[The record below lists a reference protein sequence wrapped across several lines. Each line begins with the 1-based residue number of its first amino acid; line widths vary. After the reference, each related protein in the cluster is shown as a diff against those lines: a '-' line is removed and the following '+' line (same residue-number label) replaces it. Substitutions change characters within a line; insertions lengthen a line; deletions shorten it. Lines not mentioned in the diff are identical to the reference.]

1 YATKVPK
8 LLLNRYLVGG
18 LLGEGS
24 YGKVKL
30 CVDIDDQRRLAVKI
44 ITLRLVKK
52 LPRGVENADA
62 MKRLEHKNVAKL
74 FADFLSNDGAK
85 RYLVMEWA
93 VCSLH
98 DLQTKGLEPASFSDT
113 SDGELPTCRHLP
125 ESQARCYFA
134 QLLNGVE
141 YLHSMRLVHKDLK
154 PGNLLLTEVH
164 EIKITDFGVC
174 EWLSELGPTAD
185 SADDDVITGS
195 QATPAIQPPEVATG
209 CRRLSGRKLDMYCCG
224 VSLYFM
230 VSGQV
235 PYTGRSVLQIY
246 EAIAAGSYTLPDW
259 VSKPC
264 RELIAELMSQQPG
277 NRPSIEQARKYRWM
291 LEQSKPDA
299 NWIQPTDVIEF
310 ESESVAIDRIMS
322 QYRLAG
328 QSRSPVTVD
337 CSPSAASAEPT
348 IKQVERKTGKKKHR
362 CGRAAC
368 SSRFLGNERIDA
380 SNRRLTANRPVSS
393 SSRDLTARS
402 CSASICS
409 VSCRSA
415 GESATAS
422 ADRMKLGGVKCV
434 ARIIGKMHALPHS
447 PLWNR
452 ATARSSP
459 NSVASSR
466 RSRSRSMI
474 RCSRRSSAECAAAAA
489 GLHLDS
495 LIIKRRQPGEAGQ
508 PLGPD
513 QPGLQQSASQAA
525 TVVRLRRS
533 RNGRS
538 RRSRRSPPGPRRCQQ
553 RPRDRRGRRRCRCRR
568 SALSVGAFTA
578 VNTSSSDA
586 EIFHQGCLVFVFVVV
601 VVVRHHLV
609 DPRRGV
615 RSAVLPDQLTP
626 GGGQH
631 RVLRLRT
638 RPDRWNPV
646 LLPEVGSRRRRVGRK
661 AGNPAEKKPSNR
673 AAAAAAAAAAVCGGW
688 KTGPAA
694 DPLTPPPP
702 TCPGI
707 CSELSGLSCLLYC
720 RHLGALSCC
729 TAEIFERY
737 SIDKQSCTVKVAT
750 WSAMAQDFRFQYVPE
765 ITASSEEFNM

>member
-1 YATKVPK
+1 
-8 LLLNRYLVGG
+8 GG

-52 LPRGVENADA
+52 LPRGVENVDRRPNA

-85 RYLVMEWA
+85 RYLVMELKAW
-93 VCSLH
+93 
-98 DLQTKGLEPASFSDT
+98 PASFSDT

-141 YLHSMRLVHKDLK
+141 YLHSMRLKYTKL
-154 PGNLLLTEVH
+154 
-164 EIKITDFGVC
+164 KITDFGVC

-259 VSKPC
+259 VSKPW
-264 RELIAELMSQQPG
+264 ELIAELMSQQPG

-348 IKQVERKTGKKKHR
+348 IKQVERKTGKK
-362 CGRAAC
+362 
-368 SSRFLGNERIDA
+368 NI
-380 SNRRLTANRPVSS
+380 
-393 SSRDLTARS
+393 
-402 CSASICS
+402 
-409 VSCRSA
+409 
-415 GESATAS
+415 
-422 ADRMKLGGVKCV
+422 
-434 ARIIGKMHALPHS
+434 
-447 PLWNR
+447 
-452 ATARSSP
+452 
-459 NSVASSR
+459 
-466 RSRSRSMI
+466 
-474 RCSRRSSAECAAAAA
+474 
-489 GLHLDS
+489 
-495 LIIKRRQPGEAGQ
+495 
-508 PLGPD
+508 
-513 QPGLQQSASQAA
+513 
-525 TVVRLRRS
+525 
-533 RNGRS
+533 
-538 RRSRRSPPGPRRCQQ
+538 
-553 RPRDRRGRRRCRCRR
+553 
-568 SALSVGAFTA
+568 
-578 VNTSSSDA
+578 
-586 EIFHQGCLVFVFVVV
+586 
-601 VVVRHHLV
+601 
-609 DPRRGV
+609 
-615 RSAVLPDQLTP
+615 
-626 GGGQH
+626 
-631 RVLRLRT
+631 
-638 RPDRWNPV
+638 
-646 LLPEVGSRRRRVGRK
+646 
-661 AGNPAEKKPSNR
+661 
-673 AAAAAAAAAAVCGGW
+673 
-688 KTGPAA
+688 
-694 DPLTPPPP
+694 
-702 TCPGI
+702 
-707 CSELSGLSCLLYC
+707 
-720 RHLGALSCC
+720 
-729 TAEIFERY
+729 
-737 SIDKQSCTVKVAT
+737 VAT
-750 WSAMAQDFRFQYVPE
+750 FLELAIDNLCCV
-765 ITASSEEFNM
+765 

>member
-1 YATKVPK
+1 MEAMADDSFSCNLNDLITKLDAPPIVYATKVPK

-52 LPRGVENADA
+52 LPRGVENVDREADA

-337 CSPSAASAEPT
+337 CTPSAASAERT
-348 IKQVERKTGKKKHR
+348 IKQVMP
-362 CGRAAC
+362 
-368 SSRFLGNERIDA
+368 
-380 SNRRLTANRPVSS
+380 SNSPAVHLHVHA
-393 SSRDLTARS
+393 DLLA
-402 CSASICS
+402 
-409 VSCRSA
+409 
-415 GESATAS
+415 E
-422 ADRMKLGGVKCV
+422 
-434 ARIIGKMHALPHS
+434 
-447 PLWNR
+447 
-452 ATARSSP
+452 SSP
-459 NSVASSR
+459 MSVAGL
-466 RSRSRSMI
+466 
-474 RCSRRSSAECAAAAA
+474 EAAA
-489 GLHLDS
+489 GPPAPAVS
-495 LIIKRRQPGEAGQ
+495 LAT
-508 PLGPD
+508 
-513 QPGLQQSASQAA
+513 SAS
-525 TVVRLRRS
+525 
-533 RNGRS
+533 
-538 RRSRRSPPGPRRCQQ
+538 
-553 RPRDRRGRRRCRCRR
+553 
-568 SALSVGAFTA
+568 
-578 VNTSSSDA
+578 
-586 EIFHQGCLVFVFVVV
+586 
-601 VVVRHHLV
+601 
-609 DPRRGV
+609 
-615 RSAVLPDQLTP
+615 TP
-626 GGGQH
+626 AIGG
-631 RVLRLRT
+631 
-638 RPDRWNPV
+638 
-646 LLPEVGSRRRRVGRK
+646 
-661 AGNPAEKKPSNR
+661 
-673 AAAAAAAAAAVCGGW
+673 
-688 KTGPAA
+688 
-694 DPLTPPPP
+694 
-702 TCPGI
+702 
-707 CSELSGLSCLLYC
+707 
-720 RHLGALSCC
+720 
-729 TAEIFERY
+729 
-737 SIDKQSCTVKVAT
+737 
-750 WSAMAQDFRFQYVPE
+750 
-765 ITASSEEFNM
+765 